1 MAREDIARKARRLR
15 ETIAHHDRKYYVE
28 DAPEISDAE
37 YDALVDGLRA
47 IERAH
52 PELVTPDS
60 PTQRVGGQPTKIF
73 PPFRHAVPMLSLD
86 NTYSKEELNEFCD
99 RVARFVG
106 REVREYVVELK
117 IDGVAVALRY
127 EGGSLRVGG
136 TRGNGDTGDE
146 ITANLRTIRSVPLSV
161 AAEGGEAGRLT
172 FEVRGEVFMPRKAFE
187 RVNEERE
194 DAGEPLFA
202 NPRNACSGSL
212 KLQDPREVARRKLDA
227 FFYAYYPGRG
237 APSFHTHDQGLQ
249 FLRTLG
255 FKVNPNIQVCRGIED
270 VIRVCDSWEEKRD
283 SLPYE
288 IDGMVVKV
296 NDISLQERLG
306 ATGKSPRW
314 AISYKFPAKQA
325 TTRLVSIEVQVG
337 RTGTLTPVAHLEPV
351 PLGGV
356 TVKRATLHNEDE
368 ILRKDIRIGDR
379 VILERGGEVIPKVVG
394 VVASVRTGR
403 ENRFE
408 MPKDCPV
415 CGGRVVREEG
425 EAASR
430 CTNTSCPAQLK
441 RTLEYFGGRNAMDI
455 ENLGP
460 AIVSQLLEKRLVKD
474 AADLYALPE
483 ERIASLERMG
493 EKSAQNLIAAI
504 EGSKDRPLS
513 SLIFALGIRH
523 VGVRTAEILA
533 DRFQSINA
541 LRRASKEELES
552 IEEIGPVVAEA
563 IADHFREPRNIRVL
577 EKLERAGVRMKE
589 ERKASPKAGQTLAGK
604 TFVFTGTISIPREEA
619 AAIVKERGGKVTD
632 SVSKKTDYV
641 VVGEDPGSKS
651 DKARAL
657 GVATID
663 EKEFRRLV
671 GDEKKG

>member
-1 MAREDIARKARRLR
+1 MARDDIGRKARRLR
-15 ETIAHHDRKYYVE
+15 EAIAHHDRKYYVE

-37 YDALVDGLRA
+37 YDALVDELKA
-47 IERAH
+47 IEKAH

-60 PTQRVGGQPTKIF
+60 PTQRVGDQPTKVF

-86 NTYSKEELNEFCD
+86 NTYSKEELIEFND
-99 RVARFVG
+99 RVARFLG

-127 EGGSLRVGG
+127 EGGALCVGG
-136 TRGNGDTGDE
+136 TRGDGETGDE

-161 AAEGGEAGRLT
+161 KADGEGLA
-172 FEVRGEVFMPRKAFE
+172 FEVRGEVYMPRKAFD
-187 RVNEERE
+187 RANEERE

-202 NPRNACSGSL
+202 NPRNSCSGSL
-212 KLQDPREVARRKLDA
+212 KLQDPREVVRRQLDA
-227 FFYAYYPGRG
+227 FFYAYLPGRG
-237 APSFHTHDQGLQ
+237 APAFPTHDQGLK
-249 FLRTLG
+249 FLRKLG

-270 VIRVCDSWEEKRD
+270 VIRVCDSWEERRD
-283 SLPYE
+283 ALPYE
-288 IDGMVVKV
+288 IDGMVIKV
-296 NDISLQERLG
+296 NDVALQERLG

-325 TTRLVSIEVQVG
+325 TTKLVSIEVQVG

-368 ILRKDIRIGDR
+368 IKRKDIRIGDR

-394 VVASVRTGR
+394 VVMSVRTGH
-403 ENRFE
+403 EKRFE

-415 CGGRVVREEG
+415 CGGRIVREEG

-430 CTNTSCPAQLK
+430 CTNTSCPSQVK
-441 RTLEYFGGRNAMDI
+441 RTIEYFGGRSAMDI

-460 AIVSQLLEKRLVKD
+460 AIASQLLEKGLVKD
-474 AADLYALPE
+474 AADLYALTE
-483 ERIASLERMG
+483 EKLVSLERMG

-513 SLIFALGIRH
+513 RLIFALGIRQ

-533 DRFQSINA
+533 DRFHSIDD
-541 LRRASKEELES
+541 LRHASTEDLES
-552 IEEIGPVVAEA
+552 VEEVGPIVAQA
-563 IADHFREPRNIRVL
+563 ITDHFREPRNVKVL
-577 EKLERAGVRMKE
+577 EKLEKAGVRMKE
-589 ERKASPKAGQTLAGK
+589 ERKLPPKTGQTLAGK
-604 TFVFTGTISIPREEA
+604 TLVFTGTISIPREEA
-619 AAIVKERGGKVTD
+619 AAMVKAKGGKVTE

-641 VVGEDPGSKS
+641 VVGEAPGSKAA
-651 DKARAL
+651 KARAL

-663 EKEFRRLV
+663 EKGFLRLV
-671 GDEKKG
+671 GG

>member
-1 MAREDIARKARRLR
+1 MAREEIVRKARRLR
-15 ETIAHHDRKYYVE
+15 EKIAHHDRKYYVE

-37 YDALVDGLRA
+37 YDALIDELRS
-47 IERAH
+47 IENAH

-60 PTQRVGGQPTKIF
+60 PTQRVGGQPTKVF

-86 NTYSKEELNEFCD
+86 NTYSKEELTLFHN
-99 RVARFVG
+99 RVARFLG
-106 REVREYVVELK
+106 AEVPEYVVELK

-127 EGGSLRVGG
+127 EQGSLRVGG
-136 TRGNGDTGDE
+136 TRGNGETGDE
-146 ITANLRTIRSVPLSV
+146 ITANLRTIRSIPLSV
-161 AAEGGEAGRLT
+161 RGAGEAGRLT

-194 DAGEPLFA
+194 DAGDPLFA

-212 KLQDPREVARRKLDA
+212 KLQDPRDVAGRRLDA
-227 FFYAYYPGRG
+227 FFYAYLPGRG
-237 APSFHTHDQGLQ
+237 APAFPTHAQGLD
-249 FLRTLG
+249 FLGTLG
-255 FKVNPNIQVCRGIED
+255 FKVNPNIRVCRGVEE

-283 SLPYE
+283 TLPYE

-296 NDISLQERLG
+296 NDIALQERLG

-325 TTRLVSIEVQVG
+325 TTRLLSIEVQVG
-337 RTGTLTPVAHLEPV
+337 RTGTLTPVAHLELV

-368 ILRKDIRIGDR
+368 IRRKDVRIGDR

-394 VVASVRTGR
+394 VVTSVRTGH
-403 ENRFE
+403 EKRFE

-415 CGGRVVREEG
+415 CGARVVREEG

-430 CTNTSCPAQLK
+430 CTNVSCPAQLA
-441 RTLEYFGGRNAMDI
+441 RTIEYFGGRSAMEI

-460 AIVSQLLEKRLVKD
+460 AIVAQFLEKGLVKD
-474 AADLYALPE
+474 AADLYALSEGDLVP
-483 ERIASLERMG
+483 LERMG
-493 EKSAQNLIAAI
+493 EKSAANLVSAI
-504 EGSKDRPLS
+504 EASKDRPLS
-513 SLIFALGIRH
+513 RLIFALGIRH
-523 VGVRTAEILA
+523 VGVRTAEVLA
-533 DRFQSINA
+533 DRFHSIDA
-541 LRRASKEELES
+541 LRKASAAELEDV
-552 IEEIGPVVAEA
+552 EEVGPIVAQA
-563 IADHFREPRNIRVL
+563 IADHFREPRNIKVM

-589 ERKASPKAGQTLAGK
+589 ERKAAPKAGQTLAGK

-619 AAIVKERGGKVTD
+619 AAMVKARGGKVTD

-641 VVGEDPGSKS
+641 VVGEDPGSKA

-657 GVATID
+657 GVKTID
-663 EKEFRRLV
+663 EKEFRRLA
-671 GDEKKG
+671 GP

>member
-1 MAREDIARKARRLR
+1 MAREDIGRKARRLR
-15 ETIAHHDRKYYVE
+15 EAIRRHDRKYYVE

-37 YDALVDGLRA
+37 YDALVDELKA
-47 IERAH
+47 IEKAH

-60 PTQRVGGQPTKIF
+60 PTQRVGGEPTKVF

-86 NTYSKEELNEFCD
+86 NTYSKEELTLFHD
-99 RVARFVG
+99 RVARFLG
-106 REVREYVVELK
+106 AEVPEYVVELK

-127 EGGSLRVGG
+127 EGGMLRVGG
-136 TRGNGDTGDE
+136 TRGNGEAGDE
-146 ITANLRTIRSVPLSV
+146 ITANLRTIRSIPLSV
-161 AAEGGEAGRLT
+161 KAEGEGLA
-172 FEVRGEVFMPRKAFE
+172 FEVRGEVFMPRKAFD
-187 RVNEERE
+187 RANEERE

-212 KLQDPREVARRKLDA
+212 KLQDPRDVAGRRLDA
-227 FFYAYYPGRG
+227 FFYAYLPGRG
-237 APSFHTHDQGLQ
+237 APAFPTHAQGLD
-249 FLRTLG
+249 FLGTLG
-255 FKVNPNIQVCRGIED
+255 FKVNPNIRVCRGVEEI
-270 VIRVCDSWEEKRD
+270 IRVCDSWEERRD
-283 SLPYE
+283 ALPYE
-288 IDGMVVKV
+288 IDGMVIKV
-296 NDISLQERLG
+296 NDVSLQERLG

-325 TTRLVSIEVQVG
+325 TTKLLSIEVQVG

-368 ILRKDIRIGDR
+368 IRRKDVRVGDR

-394 VVASVRTGR
+394 VVTSVRTGH
-403 ENRFE
+403 EKRFE

-430 CTNTSCPAQLK
+430 CTNVSCPAQLK
-441 RTLEYFGGRNAMDI
+441 RTIEYFGGRSAMDI
-455 ENLGP
+455 ENMGP
-460 AIVSQLLEKRLVKD
+460 AIVAQILTKGLVKD
-474 AADLYALPE
+474 AADLYALTE
-483 ERIASLERMG
+483 EKVVSLERMG
-493 EKSAQNLIAAI
+493 EKSARNLIAAI

-513 SLIFALGIRH
+513 RLVFALGIRH

-533 DRFQSINA
+533 DRFRSIDA
-541 LRRASKEELES
+541 LRRAGAEELES
-552 IEEIGPVVAEA
+552 VEEIGPIVAQA
-563 IADHFREPRNIRVL
+563 IADHFREPRNVKVL
-577 EKLERAGVRMKE
+577 EKLERAGVRMKD
-589 ERKASPKAGQTLAGK
+589 ERKLAPRSGQTLAGK

-619 AAIVKERGGKVTD
+619 AAMVKSEGGKVTD

-641 VVGEDPGSKS
+641 VVGEDPGSKA

-657 GVATID
+657 GVKTID
-663 EKEFRRLV
+663 EKEFRRLA
-671 GDEKKG
+671 GSQTPAGR